1 MAGHARPFLFVHI
14 VDINSDKP
22 ESIYYTEFCTHQSL
36 PSLPAKA
43 GMTESSFVQSL
54 V

>member
-14 VDINSDKP
+14 IDIKSDKP

-36 PSLPAKA
+36 PLFAAKA
-43 GMTESSFVQSL
+43 GMTKSSFVQSL